1 MDLKSQLQ
9 AYLARWKAVKE
20 IQAEERRTATYQL
33 RWRQLNAAFGI
44 AKGLGLLNADASE
57 MEVHLRWAK
66 LKGMKH
72 QSLNP

>member
-9 AYLARWKAVKE
+9 AYQARWKAVEE
-20 IQAEERRTATYQL
+20 IQAEERRNASYQL

-44 AKGLGLLNADASE
+44 AKGLGLLSADTSE

-66 LKGMKH
+66 LKN
-72 QSLNP
+72 QRPNL